1 MLNCYVFHGEKTI
14 ILCIFWTIFNEYMNI
29 GNTFIFIPVIREF
42 VRSLYKLYDDIED
55 DIISDISASLFN
67 NAYFLGNLL
76 GPIRK
81 LIKNK
86 YKSRRNIDSGS
97 RIS

>member
-1 MLNCYVFHGEKTI
+1 M
-14 ILCIFWTIFNEYMNI
+14 ILAIFLSTSTAFYI

-81 LIKNK
+81 LIKK
-86 YKSRRNIDSGS
+86 
-97 RIS
+97 